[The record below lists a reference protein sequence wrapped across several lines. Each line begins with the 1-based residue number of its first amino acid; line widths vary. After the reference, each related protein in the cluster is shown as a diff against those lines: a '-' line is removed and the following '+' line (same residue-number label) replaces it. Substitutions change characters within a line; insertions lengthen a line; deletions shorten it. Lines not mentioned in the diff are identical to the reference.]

1 MTAQKLVSADDAQKT
16 LNDVARLRAAIVQD
30 REKETDPDERF
41 DLDHTIA
48 SLDFTAELARTV
60 IALHADRRAAS
71 RLRAGLQQAIASQ
84 QVRTMIGWRCGVCGR
99 AWPDHAPECWVG
111 AAAATL
117 DEDGAA

>member
-1 MTAQKLVSADDAQKT
+1 MTAQELVSADEAQKT
-16 LNDVARLRAAIVQD
+16 LDAMAQLRAAGARDVD
-30 REKETDPDERF
+30 VATRERF
-41 DLDHTIA
+41 
-48 SLDFTAELARTV
+48 ARTV

-71 RLRAGLQQAIASQ
+71 RLRAGLQQAVASQ

-99 AWPDHAPECWVG
+99 AWSDHAPECWVG